1 MNNSIAQFLETS
13 LNGNLKAF
21 QLFSDYSKNKDIDS
35 FIEKVDAQSVRMCE
49 QIDYVDDVERLIS
62 KSFIFDDNSVVCFN
76 TLTLRVSLLSNTS
89 ELPDLLDEWGDSA
102 NE

>member
-1 MNNSIAQFLETS
+1 MNNSISQFLESS

-21 QLFSDYSKNKDIDS
+21 RLFSEYSKNKDIHS

-49 QIDYVDDVERLIS
+49 QVDHVDDAERLIS
-62 KSFIFDDNSVVCFN
+62 KSFIFDDDSVVCFN

-89 ELPDLLDEWGDSA
+89 ELPELLDEWGDSA